1 MIDINFKDD
10 LRKFFKKE
18 WEYQMGSADDFI
30 ISFEEFLNEKGYDLS
45 SIIKWNKKITNTN
58 ENKNI

>member
-45 SIIKWNKKITNTN
+45 SILQYKKDNEKIK
-58 ENKNI
+58 